1 MKKQLKTLFATLSFS
16 LIFMGC
22 GLNTL
27 QVPKEVK
34 LKTKA
39 KYEFSVLDFDT
50 SKENS
55 SFKLSEYLD
64 IGKMLE
70 EKAGAGTGS
79 GSGTS
84 TFNIYKYNPASDY
97 QQFLVHMSLPETE
110 FDMSETFKDMDFS
123 NAMSGFDFNKKFTV
137 PNMNKTETQ
146 EIDMS
151 SIRTSLNNVVT
162 CIGTTDTEEFEISFE
177 NFNTVTYG
185 DNSYFVVQE
194 YLSSVIPNDATVTLK
209 GDGWT
214 KTATFADGEAE
225 LDISGKTIKNT
236 GMKLSF
242 TGTTGADFA
251 VTVKDGSTINS
262 IKGVTV
268 TGDSTINVA
277 PVTFTFDLPDPVVFC
292 AIDEGSIN
300 ISIPTPANWTDV
312 IDDFTITIS
321 GDLQKHN
328 GDPIT
333 CTKAGDNS
341 NNLADTDFPGGDITA
356 ETQVTIVLSNDNID
370 FTKPLNAVITIDLR
384 KIASAK
390 IKMDAGFETEING
403 SQPVSSDITDVIDR
417 VKFLPSG
424 FDVTAKNTL
433 PSGNDIDLQ
442 FDSVFLG
449 MSGDGEDVKKTI
461 VAGGTSA
468 QATTLRF
475 KGTGPL
481 IKFVDDGEG
490 TKVTTMNVHGQIG
503 LPGFDDST
511 SVKTFEVTN
520 VVPGTEYELDL
531 KITPFI
537 DWEYA
542 DVKLPASVTNG
553 YSNKMSV
560 GINKKTL
567 FESAGSENFADKLDI
582 NELPLYIFV
591 AMPDTVF
598 TDLEFEGK
606 IKSFYGNDNSGTIT
620 PVSSP
625 KETWLLGDGSNFED
639 LNFTPLP
646 VLQQNAAGEV
656 LKINANAFPTA
667 ISLASAINDPADE
680 GSLCIEYNIKPK
692 SGVSGDAIRVTK
704 ETIEQLKL
712 NGKAASIKI
721 DIVILLSMD
730 FNVNSDLEID
740 IMKMMKKDDPTID
753 LLGRT
758 EQPDISSYETY
769 LDLLNSATIR
779 IDNMKIPIIGEAP
792 ELSIDAYG
800 EGPVKKEIKNGG
812 SYALKLKP
820 KKLMQTYPLH
830 PEIKIKF
837 KQNDNVKLLKKLDVG
852 GKIVLNIDAQGE
864 IPIYPFNAQD

>member
-1 MKKQLKTLFATLSFS
+1 MRMKKQLKTLFATLSFS

-70 EKAGAGTGS
+70 EKAGAGAGS

-110 FDMSETFKDMDFS
+110 FDMSETFKDMDFA

-162 CIGTTDTEEFEISFE
+162 CIGTTDTEEFEIAFE

-185 DNSYFVVQE
+185 DNSYFVVQG
-194 YLSSVIPNDATVTLK
+194 SIADDATVTLK

-214 KTATFADGEAE
+214 KTATFTGGKAE
-225 LDISGKTIKNT
+225 LDISGETIKNT

-242 TGTTGADFA
+242 SGTTGDNFA
-251 VTVKDGSTINS
+251 VTVKAGSTINS

-268 TGDSTINVA
+268 TGDSTINVD
-277 PVTFTFDLPDPVVFC
+277 PVTFTFNLPDPVVFC

-312 IDDFTITIS
+312 IDDFTITIT

-328 GDPIT
+328 GDPIVCSKT
-333 CTKAGDNS
+333 GDNS

-356 ETQVTIVLSNDNID
+356 ATQVTIVLSNDNID

-390 IKMDAGFETEING
+390 IKMDDGFATSIDE
-403 SQPVSSDITDVIDR
+403 SQAVSSDITDVIDR

-433 PSGNDIDLQ
+433 PPGNDIDLQ
-442 FDSVFLG
+442 FESDFLG
-449 MSGDGEDVKKTI
+449 MEGDGEDVKKKI

-475 KGTGPL
+475 KGTGQL

-490 TKVTTMNVHGQIG
+490 TKVTEMDVHGQIG
-503 LPGFDDST
+503 LPGFQNNAG
-511 SVKTFEVTN
+511 VKTFEVTN

-537 DWEYA
+537 DWEFA

-553 YSNKMSV
+553 YTNKMCV
-560 GINKKTL
+560 GINKKTM

-620 PVSSP
+620 PISVSDP
-625 KETWLLGDGSNFED
+625 KENWLLGDGSSFED
-639 LNFTPLP
+639 LDFTPLP
-646 VLQQNAAGEV
+646 ALQKNATGEV
-656 LKINANAFPTA
+656 LKINPNDFPTP
-667 ISLASAINDPADE
+667 IPLAPAINDPADD

-692 SGVSGDAIRVTK
+692 SGVSGDATRVTK
-704 ETIEQLKL
+704 QDIEDLKQD
-712 NGKAASIKI
+712 GKASIKI

-730 FNVNSDLEID
+730 FTVNDDLEID
-740 IMKMMKKDDPTID
+740 IMKMMKKEDPNYD

-758 EQPDISSYETY
+758 EEPDMSSYETY
-769 LDLLNSATIR
+769 LDLLKSATIR
-779 IDNMKIPIIGEAP
+779 IDNMKLPIVGDAP
-792 ELSIDAYG
+792 ELSIDAYD
-800 EGPVKKEIKNGG
+800 EGPVSKPIMNGG
-812 SYALKLKP
+812 SYALKLRP
-820 KKLMQTYPLH
+820 KKLVTHYPLH
-830 PEIKIKF
+830 PEIKIKY

-852 GKIVLNIDAQGE
+852 GKIVLNIDAEGE